1 MPYCVLKTQQSHLG
15 KGVKVGRKEGT
26 KAVQMSMVR
35 PRSRSRFHSLTLL
48 PIPIAVCRQ
57 DRTLAQPLPGG
68 EQLLSAQQR
77 KCTEAIWGCG
87 LLWQLPP
94 CGRQV
99 GWSPFDLKEYNVT
112 EEWFKQKLEPGMSH
126 FATWANV
133 PYVIFINI
141 RKERVLLVMS
151 GQLKCLFW
159 MCCLCWGKL
168 HLYSG
173 LPALV
178 DCIHFLLEQ
187 KLVKGRRRTK
197 KFRLPSPPL
206 FIP

>member
-1 MPYCVLKTQQSHLG
+1 MTHDRIVISARYPNGRKRAESSEDRKEGTQECFAQKEMPYCVLKTQQSHLG

-99 GWSPFDLKEYNVT
+99 G
-112 EEWFKQKLEPGMSH
+112 
-126 FATWANV
+126 
-133 PYVIFINI
+133 
-141 RKERVLLVMS
+141 
-151 GQLKCLFW
+151 
-159 MCCLCWGKL
+159 
-168 HLYSG
+168 
-173 LPALV
+173 
-178 DCIHFLLEQ
+178 
-187 KLVKGRRRTK
+187 
-197 KFRLPSPPL
+197 
-206 FIP
+206 